1 MHFGLTE
8 DQELLQQT
16 VREFAA
22 KELPPP
28 RLRAIFESNTGNDS
42 ALWRGAAE
50 VGIAGLIA
58 PERHGGAGLE
68 LLDLALVFEVLGET
82 AMPGP
87 FLGHALALL
96 ALVRGGSESQ
106 RARWLARLAS
116 GEAIGTVALAEAGNA
131 WEPESWRA
139 ALAAGRISGAKQF
152 VPHAAGADLLVV
164 GTAGGELVL
173 VERAARGVAIAP
185 VEAIDRTRALGHVSL
200 EGAAAEPLA
209 GGSELAHA
217 LLDAGRV
224 LLAADALGAAWK
236 LLRTTI
242 DYTLT
247 RQQFGQPLAAFQ
259 AIKHQLA
266 NLATEAEPLRGL
278 VWYAAHAF
286 DHLPAERAAAAAAAK
301 AHVTDRAADVA
312 RLCVELHGGIGFTWE
327 CDVQF
332 WVKRTMF
339 DRTFLGNPQ
348 AQRERIAQL
357 GGW

>member
-8 DQELLQQT
+8 EQELLQQT

-28 RLRAIFESNTGNDS
+28 RLRAIFESNTGFDA

-50 VGIAGLIA
+50 LGVAGLMA
-58 PERHGGAGLE
+58 PERYGGAGLE
-68 LLDLALVFEVLGET
+68 LLDLALVFEVLGEA

-96 ALVRGGSESQ
+96 ALARGGSAAQ
-106 RARWLARLAS
+106 RERWLPSLAK
-116 GEAIGTVALAEAGNA
+116 GEAIGTVALAEAGSA
-131 WEPESWRA
+131 WEPERWVT
-139 ALAAGRISGAKQF
+139 ALANGRVSGTKEF

-164 GTAGGELVL
+164 GTTGGLAL
-173 VERAARGVAIAP
+173 VERAARGVSITP
-185 VEAIDRTRALGHVSL
+185 VDGVDRTRVLGHVSFD
-200 EGAAAEPLA
+200 GSPAETL
-209 GGSELAHA
+209 GGGRELAESV
-217 LLDAGRV
+217 LDAGRV
-224 LLAADALGAAWK
+224 LLAADAFGAAWK
-236 LLRTTI
+236 LIRTTVE
-242 DYTLT
+242 YTST
-247 RQQFGQPLAAFQ
+247 RQQFGQPLAQFQ

-278 VWYAAHAF
+278 YWYAAHAF
-286 DHLPAERAAAAAAAK
+286 DHLPQDRAAAAAAAK
-301 AHVTDRAADVA
+301 AHVTERAADVA

-332 WVKRTMF
+332 WLKRSMF

-348 AQRERIAQL
+348 VQRERIAQL